1 MGTIKLK
8 LLVSIDNWD
17 RYTEEWDINP
27 LEAIITNSNNNWYVK
42 TNKDIADY
50 LINNNMAELTNN

>member
-1 MGTIKLK
+1 METIKLK

-50 LINNNMAELTNN
+50 LISKNMAELTNN

>member
-1 MGTIKLK
+1 METMKLK

-50 LINNNMAELTNN
+50 LISKNMAELTNN

>member
-1 MGTIKLK
+1 METIKLK

-50 LINNNMAELTNN
+50 LISNNMAELTNN